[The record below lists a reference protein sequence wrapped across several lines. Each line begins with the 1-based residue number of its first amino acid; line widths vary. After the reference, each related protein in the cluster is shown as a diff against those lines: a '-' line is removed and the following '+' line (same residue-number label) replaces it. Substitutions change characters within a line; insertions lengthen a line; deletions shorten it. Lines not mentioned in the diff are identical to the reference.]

1 MPIATVAP
9 RRVLQPVHAGL
20 IAGCANTERSTGPN
34 SKEERFLAAGRFSR
48 RAVANGGGKGVRVLR
63 EKRNSDVG
71 PRAATRAG
79 AERGS
84 AGAERDS
91 AEHPKK
97 SGTSQISRGERD
109 PRGPA

>member
-1 MPIATVAP
+1 M
-9 RRVLQPVHAGL
+9 
-20 IAGCANTERSTGPN
+20 
-34 SKEERFLAAGRFSR
+34 
-48 RAVANGGGKGVRVLR
+48 LR

-97 SGTSQISRGERD
+97 SGTSQMSPEGNGI
-109 PRGPA
+109 PAGRHEEQA